1 MDSNETSTNYNQNNK
16 GMFSADDVLSD
27 GTNRSSI
34 NNISANDVLIDTLKD
49 EIKFLRS
56 ELLSKDK
63 IIELILKQLPS
74 ENESFERNVRENNEF
89 KVSDKTFKG
98 TKDSSLIN
106 SLPLHNKFTPLN
118 HIKIKDD
125 VMNVSADKK
134 DTNKT
139 ESSRNTKSS
148 KRTINIIGDS
158 LLKDVKP
165 YQLKHKVKKNDKL
178 YVQSYRGARTSAMKH
193 HANASLEFKSDIFIL
208 HCGTNDLTLEKTPET
223 IATDILEIGLQ
234 LKSDNND
241 VYISGILTRRDDL
254 NDKGRKVNDYLKLR
268 CPNYALRYIDNTKVI
283 TNRHLNQSGLHL
295 NKDGTQLLS
304 ENFLRVI
311 NT

>member
-1 MDSNETSTNYNQNNK
+1 M
-16 GMFSADDVLSD
+16 
-27 GTNRSSI
+27 
-34 NNISANDVLIDTLKD
+34 
-49 EIKFLRS
+49 
-56 ELLSKDK
+56 
-63 IIELILKQLPS
+63 ILKQLPS
-74 ENESFERNVRENNEF
+74 ENTSFERNVRENNEF

-193 HANASLEFKSDIFIL
+193 HANASLEFKPDIFIL
-208 HCGTNDLTLEKTPET
+208 HCGTNDLKLEKTPEK
-223 IATDILEIGLQ
+223 IADDILEIGLQ

-254 NDKGRKVNDYLKLR
+254 NDKGRKVNDYLNQFLKTDGVDYIVASDTDSIYVTMEELVNKFL
-268 CPNYALRYIDNTKVI
+268 PNETSTKKIVLSSIFALREIFKTTSKLLILKYCIQ
-283 TNRHLNQSGLHL
+283 NQ
-295 NKDGTQLLS
+295 
-304 ENFLRVI
+304 
-311 NT
+311 